1 MGCYHSY
8 MRHAAAIWDM
18 DGVIVDSGE
27 FHFQAWRWLAD
38 QRGHELTREKFLPTF
53 GMRNPDAILELFG
66 EIQQAEAQEMSLS
79 KEAEF
84 RRLLRGRVEALPGAD
99 TLIRAL
105 HAAGHRQAVAS
116 SSPLENI
123 EIILRE
129 LGVADCFQTVASGD
143 EVAHGK
149 PHPEIFALAA
159 TRLGIAPIDCIVL
172 EDAVV
177 GVRAG
182 IRAGMRVYAVTTTRT
197 REDLAHADRVVAS
210 LDELRLTDFI
220 LP

>member
-1 MGCYHSY
+1 MKY
-8 MRHAAAIWDM
+8 AAAIWDM
-18 DGVIVDSGE
+18 DGVIVNSGE
-27 FHFQAWRWLAD
+27 YHFEAWRWLAE
-38 QRGHELTREKFLPTF
+38 QRGQNLTREEFVPTF

-66 EIQQAEAQEMSLS
+66 EVQAAEAQAMSLT

-84 RRLLRGRVEALPGAD
+84 RRLLEGRVEALPGAD
-99 TLIRAL
+99 RLIRVL

-123 EIILRE
+123 EIILRT
-129 LGVADCFQTVASGD
+129 LGVASCFQTVASGD
-143 EVAHGK
+143 EVTHGK
-149 PHPEIFALAA
+149 PHPEIFTVAA
-159 TRLGIAPIDCIVL
+159 TRLGVSPVECIVL

-197 REDLAHADRVVAS
+197 RQELADADLVVDT
-210 LDELRLTDFI
+210 LEELRPTDF
-220 LP
+220 LLA

>member
-1 MGCYHSY
+1 

-18 DGVIVDSGE
+18 DGVIVNSGE
-27 FHFQAWRWLAD
+27 FHFEAWRWLAE
-38 QRGHELTREKFLPTF
+38 QRGQNLTREEFVPTF

-66 EIQQAEAQEMSLS
+66 EIQEAEALEMSLT

-84 RRLLRGRVEALPGAD
+84 RRLLEGRVEALPGAD
-99 TLIRAL
+99 RLIRAL
-105 HAAGHRQAVAS
+105 HQAGHRQAVAS

-129 LGVADCFQTVASGD
+129 LSVAGCFQSVASGD
-143 EVAHGK
+143 EVSRGK
-149 PHPEIFALAA
+149 PHPEIFTLAA
-159 TRLGIAPIDCIVL
+159 TRLGVAPIDCIVL

-177 GVRAG
+177 GVQAG
-182 IRAGMRVYAVTTTRT
+182 IRAGMQVYAVTTTRAQ
-197 REDLAHADRVVAS
+197 EDLTHADRVVAT
-210 LDELRLTDFI
+210 LEELNPTDFL